1 MAVEKEEEKL
11 FSDLQARGFAGRMVS
26 IARLRELEEEIN
38 DRYQK
43 GMFDQEFYQD
53 RLMRFEFSIPPA
65 ELPEAKSILIAA
77 MPSTEAGAVFHWN
90 GETKTLIMPPTY
102 VGYYG
107 LPAKVEAEIN
117 KFLAPTGY
125 RVAKTMRIPLKLLAV
140 RSGLAEYG
148 RNNITYIPGLGSFH
162 HLFAL
167 FSNIP
172 CTQDGWRGEK
182 MLGRCKDCRACVIKC
197 PTGAIV
203 EDRFLIH
210 AVRCL
215 VFHNEKPGDV
225 PFAAWID
232 PTSHNSLIGC
242 MICQRYCPENRGIK
256 DGIKIMAE
264 FSHEETA
271 LLFQDFMRDALTP
284 GQAQGDTA
292 LNTSL
297 LPAMTLEKLELLG
310 LADSLGI
317 LRRNLGVLLNTK
329 NG

>member
-1 MAVEKEEEKL
+1 
-11 FSDLQARGFAGRMVS
+11 
-26 IARLRELEEEIN
+26 
-38 DRYQK
+38 
-43 GMFDQEFYQD
+43 MFDEEFYHE
-53 RLMRFEFSIPPA
+53 RLTRFEFIIPPV
-65 ELPEAKSILIAA
+65 EMPDAKSIIIVA

-90 GETKTLIMPPTY
+90 GESKTLIMPPTY

-117 KFLAPTGY
+117 EFLAPTGY

-148 RNNITYIPGLGSFH
+148 RNNITYIPGMGSFH

-167 FSNIP
+167 YSNAP
-172 CTQDGWRGEK
+172 CTQDGWREKK
-182 MLGRCKDCRACVIKC
+182 MLERCKNCRACIIKC

-210 AVRCL
+210 AERCL

-232 PTSHNSLIGC
+232 PAWHNSLIGC
-242 MICQRYCPENRGIK
+242 TICQRYCPENREVK
-256 DGIKIMAE
+256 DRIRIMAE

-271 LLFQDFMRDALTP
+271 RLLDGSASDALALR
-284 GQAQGDTA
+284 QAQGDA
-292 LNTSL
+292 SLSASL
-297 LPAMTLEKLELLG
+297 LPAATIEKLELLG

-317 LRRNLGVLLNTK
+317 LRRNLGVLLNARDE
-329 NG
+329 